1 MNIKKQKEEFSK
13 PKPNRHRNNRGDWTT
28 YIGIKSSTSV
38 DGYWEVFRKINGEL
52 LHGGSFPTK
61 KEAALASDK
70 LYLLNIDKVE
80 VNKLNF
86 NRKVR
91 YYTLLLTEY
100 CCFEKLCTNKK
111 QRWCS
116 VWAKNLFYCFFIL
129 FLRQQ

>member
-1 MNIKKQKEEFSK
+1 MFFQPNPAEEKKKNPPTPTKSKCLNIKKQKEEFSK
-13 PKPNRHRNNRGDWTT
+13 LKPNRHRNNRGDWTT

-38 DGYWEVFRKINGEL
+38 DGYWEVSRKINGEV

-86 NRKVR
+86 NRKVI
-91 YYTLLLTEY
+91 Y
-100 CCFEKLCTNKK
+100 
-111 QRWCS
+111 
-116 VWAKNLFYCFFIL
+116 
-129 FLRQQ
+129 